1 MCRLRVFF
9 PQATVGQHGLHE
21 DEQTKKNAMTSA
33 EDLGEYKGR
42 WFSGATR
49 RLMREAYW
57 WRDDCERCD
66 RVLEGVEGREGNSH
80 NLLAKANARVE
91 QPVIMT

>member
-1 MCRLRVFF
+1 MSNNIHSCVFNLLFPFNVLYIITSTVGYAVMYRLRVFF

-42 WFSGATR
+42 
-49 RLMREAYW
+49 
-57 WRDDCERCD
+57 
-66 RVLEGVEGREGNSH
+66 
-80 NLLAKANARVE
+80 
-91 QPVIMT
+91 

>member
-1 MCRLRVFF
+1 M
-9 PQATVGQHGLHE
+9 VGQHGLHE
-21 DEQTKKNAMTSA
+21 GEEKKKNAMTSA

-42 WFSGATR
+42 WLSGAAG

-66 RVLEGVEGREGNSH
+66 RVLDGGRGVGGGGNSH
-80 NLLAKANARVE
+80 NLLVKANARVE